1 MTSPVWD
8 AKSPQAAQCTLGCWA
23 ERPPKWAMLP
33 KTTVGVVLEM
43 L

>member
-8 AKSPQAAQCTLGCWA
+8 AMSPQAAQCTLGCRA
-23 ERPPKWAMLP
+23 ERPPKWATLP